1 VDVERFETL
10 IKDRLTKTEFYKIS
24 NDSINSKEKIQ
35 AIDRKLSELMETRGN
50 LEYSVKKKI
59 NKLKVILHE

>member
-1 VDVERFETL
+1 VDIERFETL

-35 AIDRKLSELMETRGN
+35 AINRKLSELIETRDN

-59 NKLKVILHE
+59 NKLKQLLHE

>member
-1 VDVERFETL
+1 MDVDRFESL

-35 AIDRKLSELMETRGN
+35 DMDRRLSKISDSRENFRNAIEKSMRELDQKLD
-50 LEYSVKKKI
+50 K
-59 NKLKVILHE
+59 